1 MRGITQCGTHILSF
15 LIMFSLDIFRYLLKI
30 TLKII
35 QGETYW
41 LNTKIF
47 TFPFSFSA
55 EQKLIVVNIENHGC

>member
-1 MRGITQCGTHILSF
+1 
-15 LIMFSLDIFRYLLKI
+15 MFSLDIFRYLLKI

-47 TFPFSFSA
+47 TFPFSFSV

>member
-1 MRGITQCGTHILSF
+1 MRGITQTGTHITF
-15 LIMFSLDIFRYLLKI
+15 YLDHVFFIYLLKI

-47 TFPFSFSA
+47 TFPFSFSV